1 MPLRLATSRR
11 LSPSLTS
18 GSSSNSK
25 VPSPFGTTARF
36 STTTRVA
43 YPRSHHQATHY
54 ETLNVPVTAT
64 TAEIKKQFYAL
75 SLKHHPDRN
84 RSDPSATDR
93 FANISS
99 AYHIL
104 GDSSKRARYDRD
116 YGIHSS
122 SGGVSGHHNHPMGS
136 HSSGSAGGGGGS
148 SYFGSRP
155 ASGLSKRRGTFK
167 GPPPSFYAHGG
178 YGARASRPGAGGF
191 YSGSAESPNTGNN
204 SSSNGT
210 TTAPTEEDPSSFI
223 HNNPVWH
230 FNAKGHFKTQAAE
243 DARRQQRRAHQRRRE
258 QEIRDSGVD
267 STGSLILRF
276 MIVSGILVSVASLGG
291 LLRNNSGYTTAKQP
305 NSRNKDR

>member
-1 MPLRLATSRR
+1 MPLRLPTSRR
-11 LSPSLTS
+11 LSPSL
-18 GSSSNSK
+18 GST
-25 VPSPFGTTARF
+25 SPFGSGEDAIPSSSATTARRF
-36 STTTRVA
+36 STTPRVA
-43 YPRSHHQATHY
+43 YPRSRQATHY

-64 TAEIKKQFYAL
+64 AAEIKKQFYAL

-84 RSDPSATDR
+84 RSDPNATER

-99 AYHIL
+99 AYQTL
-104 GDSSKRARYDRD
+104 RDSSKRARYDRD
-116 YGIHSS
+116 HGIAATSQ
-122 SGGVSGHHNHPMGS
+122 HPMGS
-136 HSSGSAGGGGGS
+136 HSSAGTHMRNASGGS
-148 SYFGSRP
+148 SSSYVGSRP

-178 YGARASRPGAGGF
+178 YGARGSRPGAA
-191 YSGSAESPNTGNN
+191 SGSYTGTGGSEMG
-204 SSSNGT
+204 SSKTSG
-210 TTAPTEEDPSSFI
+210 TAPTEEDPSSFI

-243 DARRQQRRAHQRRRE
+243 DARREQRRSHRRRSD

-267 STGSLILRF
+267 SSGSLILRF

-291 LLRNNSGYTTAKQP
+291 ILRNNKSTTTKQP